1 MKNRFPTRRV
11 KRPVMFERDASPLP
25 LPLPGG
31 AIDVA
36 MDDLRLKTALKRA
49 VAKTDAPAYLIDA
62 IRREISK

>member
-1 MKNRFPTRRV
+1 MMNRFPTRR
-11 KRPVMFERDASPLP
+11 PVRFERDASP

-62 IRREISK
+62 IRREIRK

>member
-1 MKNRFPTRRV
+1 MMNRFPTTRV
-11 KRPVMFERDASPLP
+11 KRPVRFERDASLR
-25 LPLPGG
+25 PLPGW
-31 AIDVA
+31 AMDVA